1 MKIQFLSK
9 SLKDKLRVTCKLRW
23 GVTCKVSRGFRLQ
36 DSRGFSGV
44 YYRNIPGNRKSD
56 FISKTASNQLITT
69 FDQRF
74 TKEIPGAP
82 GSDDRDPNHLTI
94 GIRTLWRS
102 GSEPSDDR
110 DPNHLTT
117 RIRTIWRSGSRS
129 SDGSDPDRQIPGIP
143 GVSRDFT
150 KEIHLGIGNL
160 ISLVK
165 PRVTKLSR
173 RLINTLLR
181 KSPGF
186 HGDSRGFPGI
196 LGDSRGLSGLY

>member
-23 GVTCKVSRGFRLQ
+23 GVTCKVSRGFRLR

-56 FISKTASNQLITT
+56 FISKTASNQVITT

-74 TKEIPGAP
+74 TKEIPGVSRGFP
-82 GSDDRDPNHLTI
+82 GFPGDSRGFT
-94 GIRTLWRS
+94 GIH
-102 GSEPSDDR
+102 GV
-110 DPNHLTT
+110 
-117 RIRTIWRSGSRS
+117 SR
-129 SDGSDPDRQIPGIP
+129 GFTGIP
-143 GVSRDFT
+143 GVSQGFSGIPEVSRDFT
-150 KEIHLGIGNL
+150 KEIYLGIENL

-165 PRVTKLSR
+165 PRVTNLSR
-173 RLINTLLR
+173 RLINVLLR

-186 HGDSRGFPGI
+186 PGDP
-196 LGDSRGLSGLY
+196 RGLSGLY

>member
-74 TKEIPGAP
+74 TKEI
-82 GSDDRDPNHLTI
+82 
-94 GIRTLWRS
+94 S
-102 GSEPSDDR
+102 G
-110 DPNHLTT
+110 
-117 RIRTIWRSGSRS
+117 
-129 SDGSDPDRQIPGIP
+129 
-143 GVSRDFT
+143 V
-150 KEIHLGIGNL
+150 
-160 ISLVK
+160 
-165 PRVTKLSR
+165 
-173 RLINTLLR
+173 
-181 KSPGF
+181 
-186 HGDSRGFPGI
+186 SRGFPGT
-196 LGDSRGLSGLY
+196 LGDSRWFSGIPKISRGFSGYLRSGGISEVGVSPEFPGKSNSYSGNRRLIALRTLSRDFTTEIPFF